1 MAMNIQKEILNKA
14 GNEMAR
20 EIDREVLWSMLVG
33 IGWTRVVVSA
43 ETAMVNATLIKEW
56 LESNCANPYEKHR
69 SDFIFEDQKDA
80 VNFILRWK

>member
-1 MAMNIQKEILNKA
+1 MAMNIQEEILNNA
-14 GNEMAR
+14 GNEIAR

-56 LESNCANPYEKHR
+56 LEINCANPYEKHR
-69 SDFIFEDQKDA
+69 SDFIFEDEKDA
-80 VNFILRWK
+80 TMFILKWL

>member
-1 MAMNIQKEILNKA
+1 MNIQEEILNNA
-14 GNEMAR
+14 GNEIAR

-56 LESNCANPYEKHR
+56 LEINCANPYEKHR
-69 SDFIFEDQKDA
+69 SDFIFEDEKDA
-80 VNFILRWK
+80 TMFILKWL

>member
-1 MAMNIQKEILNKA
+1 MAMTLEEEILNKA

-33 IGWTRVVVSA
+33 IGWTRVVVPA

-56 LESNCANPYEKHR
+56 LEINCVNPHEKHR
-69 SDFIFEDQKDA
+69 SDFIFEDEKDA
-80 VNFILRWK
+80 VNFILKWL

>member
-1 MAMNIQKEILNKA
+1 MAMNIQEEILNNA

-43 ETAMVNATLIKEW
+43 KTAMVNATLIKEW
-56 LESNCANPYEKHR
+56 LEINCANPYEKHR
-69 SDFIFEDQKDA
+69 SDFIFEDEKDA
-80 VNFILRWK
+80 VNFILKWL

>member
-1 MAMNIQKEILNKA
+1 MNIQEEILNNA

-43 ETAMVNATLIKEW
+43 KTAMVNATLIKEW
-56 LESNCANPYEKHR
+56 LEINCANPYEKHR
-69 SDFIFEDQKDA
+69 SDFIFEDEKDA
-80 VNFILRWK
+80 VNFILKWL

>member
-1 MAMNIQKEILNKA
+1 MTNLEDEILNNA

-33 IGWTRVVVSA
+33 IGWIRVVVPA
-43 ETAMVNATLIKEW
+43 KTAMVNATLIKEW
-56 LESNCANPYEKHR
+56 LEINCANPYEKHR